1 MTHVV
6 VVDESMSKEPVRLV
20 FLDIDGVLNCAES
33 FFGAPR
39 QTTITFLGP
48 QVGYGSVQREE
59 ELVRRADVV
68 DPIDVDKV
76 ARLNKIVDQGKAKVV
91 VSSTWR
97 LSYTMKDL
105 VRRLES
111 AGFYGD
117 VVGTTPWDRSD
128 DRGQEVLAWLLQN
141 TGEAPVHLAI
151 LDDSPF
157 KGFDEHFVRTTFQTG
172 LADEHVEMALRILER
187 PWKRPPR

>member
-1 MTHVV
+1 
-6 VVDESMSKEPVRLV
+6 
-20 FLDIDGVLNCAES
+20 
-33 FFGAPR
+33 
-39 QTTITFLGP
+39 
-48 QVGYGSVQREE
+48 
-59 ELVRRADVV
+59 
-68 DPIDVDKV
+68 
-76 ARLNKIVDQGKAKVV
+76 
-91 VSSTWR
+91 
-97 LSYTMKDL
+97 MKDL

-157 KGFDEHFVRTTFQTG
+157 KGFDEHFVRTTFKTG